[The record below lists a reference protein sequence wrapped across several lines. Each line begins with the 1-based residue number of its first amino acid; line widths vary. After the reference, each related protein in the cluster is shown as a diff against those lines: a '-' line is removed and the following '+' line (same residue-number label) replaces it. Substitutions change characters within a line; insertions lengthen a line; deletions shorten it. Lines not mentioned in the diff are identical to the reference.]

1 MDNPTAGV
9 LVEKKQIRIR
19 ISVGEIIKWFFAIAF
34 LIMALFPLWW
44 MFNICFSKPGVPI
57 ALNPRLY
64 PSSITSGF
72 ANIKQVL
79 GEAHVIDAY
88 VHSLEYSFLTILGS
102 LLVTSL
108 AAFEFALFEFPG
120 KKILFAIVLLA
131 LMIPTAVTL
140 VPTYLFVTNLGW
152 LNTMQG
158 LVIPGLASAFGLF
171 MLTQFFGNVPK
182 EIMDAAL
189 IDGATHFGVYW
200 YIVVPLSQN
209 ALVTLA
215 ILTFMS
221 TWGNFI
227 WPLVIAKNSDIV
239 TVSQMINWFND
250 PNSFMSVNL
259 EMTAFLLAAVLPII
273 VYVIFQ
279 RQIIQGISMS
289 GLKG

>member
-1 MDNPTAGV
+1 MDASLAQT
-9 LVEKKQIRIR
+9 LVEKRKIRVR
-19 ISVGEIIKWFFAIAF
+19 LSAGEIVKWIFAIAF

-44 MFNICFSKPGVPI
+44 MFNICFSKPGIPI

-64 PSSITSGF
+64 PSSIVDGI
-72 ANIKQVL
+72 ANIKAVL
-79 GEAHVIDAY
+79 GESHVIDAY
-88 VHSLEYSFLTILGS
+88 IHSLEYSFLTIAGS

-108 AAFEFALFEFPG
+108 AAFEFALYEFPG
-120 KKILFAIVLLA
+120 KKILFGIVLLA

-140 VPTYLFVTNLGW
+140 VPTYLFVTKLGW

-158 LVIPGLASAFGLF
+158 LVVPGLASAFGLF
-171 MLTQFFGNVPK
+171 MLTQFFESVPK

-189 IDGATHFGVYW
+189 IDGASHFGVYW
-200 YIVVPLSQN
+200 YVVMPLSRN

-227 WPLVIAKNSDIV
+227 WPLVIAKNTDII
-239 TVSQMINWFND
+239 TVSQMINWYND
-250 PNSFMSVNL
+250 PNSFMTVNL
-259 EMTAFLLAAVLPII
+259 EMTAFLLAAVLPIT
-273 VYVIFQ
+273 VYIIFQ

-289 GLKG
+289 GIKG

>member
-1 MDNPTAGV
+1 MANSLANT
-9 LVEKKQIRIR
+9 LVETKKVRIR
-19 ISVGEIIKWFFAIAF
+19 IPVGEIIRWAFAIAF

-44 MFNICFSKPGVPI
+44 MFNICFSKPGIPI

-64 PSSITSGF
+64 PSSITSGIE
-72 ANIKQVL
+72 NIKQVL
-79 GEAHVIDAY
+79 TESHVIDAY
-88 VHSLEYSFLTILGS
+88 VHSLEYSFLTIIGS

-108 AAFEFALFEFPG
+108 AAFEFALYEFPG
-120 KKILFAIVLLA
+120 KKILFSIILFAM
-131 LMIPTAVTL
+131 MIPTAVTL
-140 VPTYLFVTNLGW
+140 IPTYLFVAKLGW

-158 LVIPGLASAFGLF
+158 LVVPGIASAFGLF
-171 MLTQFFGNVPK
+171 MLTQFFGNIPR

-189 IDGATHFGVYW
+189 IDGASHFGVYW
-200 YIVVPLSQN
+200 NVVLPLSRN

-215 ILTFMS
+215 ILTFMA

-250 PNSFMSVNL
+250 PNSFMTVNL
-259 EMTAFLLAAVLPII
+259 EMTAFFLATLPPI
-273 VYVIFQ
+273 VVYLIFQ
-279 RQIIQGISMS
+279 RQIIQGISLS